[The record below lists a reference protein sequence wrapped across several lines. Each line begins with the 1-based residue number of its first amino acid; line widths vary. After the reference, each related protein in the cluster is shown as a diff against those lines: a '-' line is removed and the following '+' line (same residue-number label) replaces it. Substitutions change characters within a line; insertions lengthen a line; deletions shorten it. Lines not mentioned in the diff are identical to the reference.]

1 MNRRA
6 HNLTSAVL
14 VGIYCGV
21 MLTSLFY
28 AVKFAIYAA
37 EYLWRA
43 IQ

>member
-21 MLTSLFY
+21 MLTVLFY
-28 AVKFAIYAA
+28 AVKGVVLLA

-43 IQ
+43 I